1 MIVLIIYFIGIFI
14 TPIVLKKMK
23 IKICD
28 SEFVFMISMFW
39 PIGIIMLIFFKFADL
54 IEYIY
59 KKA

>member
-14 TPIVLKKMK
+14 TPIVLKKLK
-23 IKICD
+23 IKIYD
-28 SEFVFMISMFW
+28 DEFVFAISMFW
-39 PIGIIMLIFFKFADL
+39 PIGVLMLIFYKFADL

>member
-14 TPIVLKKMK
+14 TPIVLKKMNSK
-23 IKICD
+23 CD
-28 SEFVFMISMFW
+28 DEFVFTISIFW
-39 PIGIIMLIFFKFADL
+39 PIGIIMSIFFKFAEL